1 MWQASSVIRR
11 RIGNALRSEYDHIAS
26 EPLPE
31 RWVDLILY
39 LDEKERLENERQELN
54 APQPRAALQ
63 TECPPRA

>member
-1 MWQASSVIRR
+1 MWQAPTEIRR
-11 RIGNALRSEYDHIAS
+11 RIGNTLRSEYDRIAS

-31 RWVDLILY
+31 RWVDLIRY

-54 APQPRAALQ
+54 APQPGTALQ